1 MLNIKLSEVIKLFDY
16 KRKPLSKMQRLK
28 MKGNIPYYG
37 AAGII
42 DYVNESIFEGEYIL
56 LAEDGTVKTDKNNPV
71 LNLTSPNE
79 KFWVSNHVHIFKPKN
94 IEIKYLYYVLSNIN
108 ISQYITG
115 AVQPKINQENL
126 LNIDLKIHDNY
137 DERCSIVNT
146 ISSALISLLLFL
158 LTVYFLQ
165 INLIILEIT
174 F

>member
-1 MLNIKLSEVIKLFDY
+1 MRNIKLSEVIELFDY

-71 LNLTSPNE
+71 LNLTLRNE
-79 KFWVSNHVHIFKPKN
+79 KFWVSNHAHIFKPKN
-94 IEIKYLYYVLSNIN
+94 IEIKYLYYALSNIN

-126 LNIDLKIHDNY
+126 LNIDLKIHDHY

-146 ISSALISLLLFL
+146 ISSVLISLLLFL
-158 LTVYFLQ
+158 LIVYFLQ
-165 INLIILEIT
+165 ISLIILEIT